1 MRTTRMKP
9 IGMKPRRARIWAL
22 SLLLLLAA
30 CQPEAQDANQQDG
43 QAGQSGQSSQND
55 AAAQQT
61 QGGLMNQSALA
72 GSGVLKTQTLDLPA
86 FTSLDVRSGLKL
98 VYHADAKLA
107 KPIVKLTID
116 DNLLAAIDAQ
126 VSDGMLSVRLK
137 QPVKARDKTLE
148 ITAPP
153 LRALI
158 LQGGSQAKVDKLT
171 GLPAYELE
179 LRGGSKLKVDKLEGK
194 SLKIGLHGGSQ
205 LELAGQ
211 VEKLETD
218 TLAGGSQAELEDLK
232 ATDAQLRL
240 QGGSEARVHV
250 SRKIDV
256 DMAGGS
262 KVYYAGTAQ
271 VEEHGMGGGSRVMA
285 LLMKN

>member
-1 MRTTRMKP
+1 
-9 IGMKPRRARIWAL
+9 MKPRRGRIGVL
-22 SLLLLLAA
+22 PLLLMLAA
-30 CQPEAQDANQQDG
+30 CQPEAQDAHQKGGQDG
-43 QAGQSGQSSQND
+43 QAGRQGQSGQND
-55 AAAQQT
+55 ANDRP
-61 QGGLMNQSALA
+61 GGLMNQTELA

-98 VYHADAKLA
+98 VYHADAKAA

-116 DNLLAAIDAQ
+116 DNLLTVVEAR
-126 VSDGMLSVRLK
+126 VSDGMLNVRLK
-137 QPVKARDKTLE
+137 QPVKARAKTLE

-153 LRALI
+153 LQALI
-158 LQGGSQAKVDKLT
+158 LQGGSQASVDELT

-179 LRGGSKLKVDKLEGK
+179 LRGGSKLKVGKLEGK
-194 SLKIGLHGGSQ
+194 HLKIGLHGGSQ

-232 ATDAQLRL
+232 AIDAQLRL

-271 VEEHGMGGGSRVMA
+271 VQEHGMGGGSRVMA